1 MDLLALMAVFVRVS
15 EAGSFTSVA
24 EETGQSQPTISR
36 QIAALE
42 RHLGARLINR
52 TTRALALTEEGAGF
66 LERARTAL
74 DAVAEAEATVGRR
87 RLQPTGQLR
96 LATPVAFGRLH
107 IVPRLGRLLARYPEL
122 SLDLVLHDGAS
133 DLVEEGIDLAIR
145 IGTIS
150 DPTLVARQ
158 IGETR
163 RVTVAAPSYLARVG
177 TPVVPADLTNH
188 DCIVYTRLAT
198 GSLWRF
204 ETSSGAIDVAVTGRF
219 RANNSE
225 AVREAALAGLGIA
238 VVPTWLLADEIA
250 AGQLTV
256 LLQDF
261 EPKRLP
267 MHAVYPSRRYVPPR
281 TRAAID
287 FFVTEFRLDPA
298 FSSAIL

>member
-1 MDLLALMAVFVRVS
+1 MDLLALMSVFVRVV
-15 EAGSFTSVA
+15 EAGSFTAVA

-42 RHLGARLINR
+42 GHLGARLINR
-52 TTRALALTEEGAGF
+52 TTRALALTEEGLSF
-66 LERARTAL
+66 LDRARTAL

-107 IVPRLGRLLARYPEL
+107 IVPRLERLLARHPDL

-150 DPTLVARQ
+150 DPALVARQ

-163 RVTVAAPSYLARVG
+163 RVTVAAPHYLERAGTPTVPEDLARH
-177 TPVVPADLTNH
+177 A
-188 DCIVYTRLAT
+188 CIVYTRLAT
-198 GSLWRF
+198 GSVWRF
-204 ETSSGAIDVAVTGRF
+204 EGPAGGVEVAVTGRF

-225 AVREAALAGLGIA
+225 AVREATLAGLGIA

-250 AGQLTV
+250 AGRLTV
-256 LLQDF
+256 LLQAF
-261 EPKRLP
+261 EPKRLA

-287 FFVTEFRLDPA
+287 FFAAEFRLDPT
-298 FSSAIL
+298 FSNAIL

>member
-1 MDLLALMAVFVRVS
+1 MDLLALMAAFVRVV
-15 EAGSFTSVA
+15 EAGSFTAVA
-24 EETGQSQPTISR
+24 EQTGQSQPTISR

-107 IVPRLGRLLARYPEL
+107 IVPRLSRLLGRYPEL

-150 DPTLVARQ
+150 DPGLVARQ

-163 RVTVAAPSYLARVG
+163 RVTVAAPSYLARAG
-177 TPVVPADLTNH
+177 TPAVPADLSGH

-198 GSLWRF
+198 GAVWRF
-204 ETSSGAIDVAVTGRF
+204 EAATGAIDVTVTGRF

-250 AGQLTV
+250 RGQLTV
-256 LLQDF
+256 LLRDF

-267 MHAVYPSRRYVPPR
+267 MHAVHPSRRYVPPR

-287 FFVTEFRLDPA
+287 FFAAEFRLDST
-298 FSSAIL
+298 FSSAIV